1 MMDSRRFRGSFQ
13 HDFCQCGRQQM
24 FVSRNSPGQSWIRF
38 GFLLI
43 AVYLSRLKRCCERGV
58 GAAKAQKIYLLKALK
73 TLLPVI
79 YGRYSGEVK
88 PKLLVSFTCVSGQ
101 WSVSSCSVLDWW
113 CYIHSYSFKTLI
125 VVYSIFRF
133 CNFTLLYYNVCYDFS
148 DELCKYYFYGIGCS
162 CCWLC

>member
-1 MMDSRRFRGSFQ
+1 MILAVAAGNE
-13 HDFCQCGRQQM
+13 M
-24 FVSRNSPGQSWIRF
+24 FVSRNSPVAELNLFCSDPGLFKLRRIW
-38 GFLLI
+38 LL
-43 AVYLSRLKRCCERGV
+43 RGGW

-79 YGRYSGEVK
+79 DGRYSWEVK